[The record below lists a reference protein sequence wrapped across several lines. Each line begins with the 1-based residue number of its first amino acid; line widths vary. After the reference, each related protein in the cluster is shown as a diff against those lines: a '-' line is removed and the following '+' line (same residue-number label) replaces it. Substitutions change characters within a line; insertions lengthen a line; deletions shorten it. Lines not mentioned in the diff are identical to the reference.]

1 MGDKNEKTNLKFK
14 ILEGNNKVK
23 EKEREKATN
32 LNKIVI
38 FEKVNSW
45 FAQRERERERERS
58 YHWRVFFYILV
69 CSLFTNYNSLL
80 LSM

>member
-14 ILEGNNKVK
+14 ILEGKNKVK
-23 EKEREKATN
+23 EKEREQATN

-45 FAQRERERERERS
+45 FAQREREREATIGE
-58 YHWRVFFYILV
+58 FFFFFSV
-69 CSLFTNYNSLL
+69 
-80 LSM
+80 

>member
-14 ILEGNNKVK
+14 ILEGKNKVK

-38 FEKVNSW
+38 LKKSIVGLH
-45 FAQRERERERERS
+45 RERERERS
-58 YHWRVFFYILV
+58 YHWRVFFLILV

>member
-14 ILEGNNKVK
+14 ILEGKNKVK

-38 FEKVNSW
+38 LKKSIVGLH
-45 FAQRERERERERS
+45 REREREATIGE
-58 YHWRVFFYILV
+58 FFFFFSV
-69 CSLFTNYNSLL
+69 
-80 LSM
+80 

>member
-14 ILEGNNKVK
+14 ILEGKNKVK

-45 FAQRERERERERS
+45 FAQREREREKLPLAS
-58 YHWRVFFYILV
+58 FFFFFSV
-69 CSLFTNYNSLL
+69 
-80 LSM
+80 

>member
-14 ILEGNNKVK
+14 ILEGKNKVK

-45 FAQRERERERERS
+45 FAQREREREKLPLAS
-58 YHWRVFFYILV
+58 FFFFFSFSV
-69 CSLFTNYNSLL
+69 
-80 LSM
+80 

>member
-1 MGDKNEKTNLKFK
+1 MRKQTFKFK
-14 ILEGNNKVK
+14 ILVGKNKVK

-38 FEKVNSW
+38 LEKVNSW
-45 FAQRERERERERS
+45 FSLAS
-58 YHWRVFFYILV
+58 FFFLV
-69 CSLFTNYNSLL
+69 CSLFTNYISLL

>member
-14 ILEGNNKVK
+14 ILEGKNKVK

-38 FEKVNSW
+38 LKKSIVGLH
-45 FAQRERERERERS
+45 REREREKLPLAS
-58 YHWRVFFYILV
+58 FFFFLV